1 MVTANKTQVGIMVKI
16 RVYRKKEKRRETAGI
31 VLPLLLFFVLFPYI
45 ISGFSG
51 VKKQTVS
58 QKETLGQVWVLE
70 KKVWGMQKI
79 PLEEYLIGMLAATI
93 PAEYESETLKA
104 QAIILRSFCM
114 NQMKKENGRKV
125 IYDDLIKE
133 YYLQSSQYEEIW
145 EGNTELHLKKLKEA
159 IEETKGMILVCNGD
173 IAELPF
179 CRMSNGK
186 TRDITEYT
194 IPEDACSYMKVVTCE
209 EDKMAPEYI
218 QYREIS
224 IKEFERK
231 LREILPEKNIKLQKL
246 TVYRDNN
253 DYVREIQ
260 IGEEVIDGERFR
272 KKFEF
277 VSSDYSLEKINDVIE
292 IRTKGMG
299 HGFGF
304 SQYEANELAK
314 KEKDYMYLLQY
325 FFDNVSFEKL

>member
-1 MVTANKTQVGIMVKI
+1 MANKTQVGIMVKI
-16 RVYRKKEKRRETAGI
+16 RVYRKKEKGREKAGI
-31 VLPLLLFFVLFPYI
+31 VLPALLFFILFPYI

-51 VKKQTVS
+51 VKKQTVF
-58 QKETLGQVWVLE
+58 KEDPVGQVWVLE
-70 KKVWGMQKI
+70 KKVWGKQKI

-125 IYDDLIKE
+125 IYDELIKE

-145 EGNTELHLKKLKEA
+145 THDTEVHLKKIKEA
-159 IEETKGMILVCNGD
+159 VEETKGMILVCNGD
-173 IAELPF
+173 IVEPPF

-186 TRDITEYT
+186 TRDITEYI
-194 IPEDACSYMKVVTCE
+194 IPEDACPYMKVVTCE
-209 EDKMAPEYI
+209 EDKMAAEYI
-218 QYREIS
+218 QYIEIS
-224 IKEFERK
+224 LKEFEK
-231 LREILPEKNIKLQKL
+231 NLRQILPEKNIKLQKL
-246 TVYRDNN
+246 TLYRDNN
-253 DYVREIQ
+253 GYVREIQ
-260 IGEEVIDGERFR
+260 IGEEIIDGEVF
-272 KKFEF
+272 KEKFGL
-277 VSSDYSLEKINDVIE
+277 VSSDYSLEKINDIIE

-304 SQYEANELAK
+304 VQYEANELAK
-314 KEKDYMYLLQY
+314 REKDYVYLLQY